1 MRLEAGDIAMN
12 TPKILLVDDTK
23 LFLKLEQEYL
33 KHLAVTVLTAENG
46 IEALEI
52 ARSQNPDLIFMDIN
66 MPVMDGVSCCAAI
79 KADPGLRSIPVVMVT
94 TKGME
99 DSIER
104 CRNAGCDGFLTK
116 PLDRTAFLETGK
128 KFIPEMNRRER
139 RIPCNFKILFR
150 INNQENMYGNCMDI
164 STCGVFV
171 AHGLDVRMDESVE
184 VSLLVADHSDGL
196 VEAMGRVAWINGVSG
211 KRKPTLPQGFGVE
224 FVTMKDES
232 LDLVRKF
239 IAGIAKART

>member
-94 TKGME
+94 TKGMRSE
-99 DSIER
+99 
-104 CRNAGCDGFLTK
+104 
-116 PLDRTAFLETGK
+116 
-128 KFIPEMNRRER
+128 
-139 RIPCNFKILFR
+139 
-150 INNQENMYGNCMDI
+150 
-164 STCGVFV
+164 
-171 AHGLDVRMDESVE
+171 
-184 VSLLVADHSDGL
+184 
-196 VEAMGRVAWINGVSG
+196 
-211 KRKPTLPQGFGVE
+211 
-224 FVTMKDES
+224 
-232 LDLVRKF
+232 
-239 IAGIAKART
+239 